1 MDFSSIWDAIT
12 RNLATVSFISLGGVL
27 SGGIKWVHR
36 RFNKKHRFT
45 ILRDEAGDLL
55 RAFSFYQQSRGLE
68 QRPDQRAFYPVETL
82 DTLVEM
88 LISLQDSLSPLN
100 VYLFSEDE
108 MTTHWLLAIDKPL
121 KDGSSFRP
129 LGDERLREAALAVQS
144 VSRLMRAGDYR
155 KAKREFPPTYDGARL
170 RLSTK
175 IKSNRHQATKDHIE
189 AQGIKDK
196 RPVDA
201 RPYTET
207 QSGPKPCSPNSRRA
221 RKPQTPSSSADNE
234 DRIRGSASIGSSSAP
249 GPAYPRS
256 PEDGSRL
263 T

>member
-27 SGGIKWVHR
+27 SGGIKWVYR
-36 RFNKKHRFT
+36 RFNKKHRFK
-45 ILRDEAGDLL
+45 IPAG
-55 RAFSFYQQSRGLE
+55 RGGGLTPRRLVLPAVPGFE
-68 QRPDQRAFYPVETL
+68 QRPDQRASYPVETL

-100 VYLFSEDE
+100 VHLFSEDE
-108 MTTHWLLAIDKPL
+108 MTTHWLLAMDKPL
-121 KDGSSFRP
+121 KDGSSFQP

-155 KAKREFPPTYDGARL
+155 KAKREFPLTYDGARL

-175 IKSNRHQATKDHIE
+175 IKSNRRQATKEYIE
-189 AQGIKDK
+189 AQGIKDR

-201 RPYTET
+201 RPHTET
-207 QSGPKPCSPNSRRA
+207 QS
-221 RKPQTPSSSADNE
+221 TP
-234 DRIRGSASIGSSSAP
+234 GSS
-249 GPAYPRS
+249 
-256 PEDGSRL
+256 
-263 T
+263 